1 MAQPY
6 RILVLDDDEHALTGI
21 VELLQGAAYDVT
33 GARSYEDANRLLGCE
48 PFDLFITDVRL
59 RGFNG
64 LHLVMRI
71 RVERRDMA
79 VIILSGYEEALM
91 ELEARRYQAT
101 FLRKPLHPVRFLET
115 VAASLAGVRRQRRWP
130 RTRVGGGFRVLAA
143 GQPAAVVEVSYGGLR
158 LEVPAGT
165 PLPDRFAV
173 ELSGTGLQLL
183 VQPVSSGASANLQQT
198 VCCAALASADP
209 SIDARWRVIVD
220 RLGGHQG

>member
-21 VELLQGAAYDVT
+21 VELLHGAAYDVT
-33 GARSYEDANRLLGCE
+33 GARSYEDACRFLEGE
-48 PFDLFITDVRL
+48 RFDLFITDVRL

-71 RVERRDMA
+71 RDERLNMA
-79 VIILSGYEEALM
+79 VIIVSGYEEGLM
-91 ELEARRYQAT
+91 ELESRRYQAT

-115 VAASLAGVRRQRRWP
+115 VAAALAGVRRPRRWP
-130 RTRVGGGFRVLAA
+130 RTRVEGGFRVLAA

-183 VQPVSSGASANLQQT
+183 VQPVSSGPSANLQQS

-220 RLGGHQG
+220 RLGA

>member
-21 VELLQGAAYDVT
+21 VELLQGAAYEVT
-33 GARSYEDANRLLGCE
+33 GARSYEDANRLLECE

-71 RVERRDMA
+71 RVDRPDVA
-79 VIILSGYEEALM
+79 VIIISGYEEALM
-91 ELEARRYQAT
+91 EIESRRYEAT

-130 RTRVGGGFRVLAA
+130 RTRVEGGFRVLAA

-158 LEVPAGT
+158 LEVPAGS

-183 VQPVSSGASANLQQT
+183 VQPVSSGSP
-198 VCCAALASADP
+198 DP
-209 SIDARWRVIVD
+209 SMDARWRVIVD
-220 RLGGHQG
+220 RLKG